1 MPAVKRPCLQCKDKH
16 VKCDEGQPRCHR
28 CIIKNLPCARP
39 AKKTVFRNASTGPLT
54 NQTWVNSEVRDFA
67 SSPRSHF
74 DVDSGRSPRFT
85 ADHNDTSSHAQREL
99 PPFHDGIRNNQP
111 IYQVTTTP
119 HSTGNS
125 PSYPSSPWQ
134 QGTGR
139 SPADQPSVSNV
150 YSASRD
156 QPSHYGP
163 PHDQNR
169 DHVPSPRSYQNYSSV
184 EATRFPLQDPQ
195 EACLLRYFVEE
206 LSHWLDLCD
215 ERRHFQ
221 LVVPIRARHHPPL
234 LYAIFAL
241 SARHLSRLPKY
252 RTPQGIL
259 YQGQL
264 LPKLTPHDAVEYTL
278 KCIPAL
284 RDFHTIQDD
293 EKLESIIATAVILRQ
308 LEEIDDEEDGSS
320 SSGEQDEQERNQDG
334 KERQTSKPQVNFLAI
349 IDAVLRSPPSRTLFG
364 RRSLIQAAYWMA
376 VRQELYHS
384 FTKRHPPKMVL
395 DAEYGLGASKANK
408 IVLHTAQVAKWR
420 WADGSEQEWL
430 RLQKQGETLQEEAL
444 REYQPFYVRPADRS
458 NGEIFPIIWYSSA
471 LEVTSMQLCII
482 AKMVLMAENPF
493 LGGNLSTRAQWR
505 EIENQVRQ
513 MILDL
518 CGISLCH
525 PGCPPALVHAAFGM
539 ELYGDFFTDEYER
552 KALRG
557 VVEKFRDARAWPVQ
571 NLSRIFE

>member
-1 MPAVKRPCLQCKDKH
+1 MPVVKRPCLQCKEKH

-39 AKKTVFRNASTGPLT
+39 AKKTVFRNSSTGPLT
-54 NQTWVNSEVRDFA
+54 NQTWVNSEIRDFNTNPQSPLEGGAGA
-67 SSPRSHF
+67 SS
-74 DVDSGRSPRFT
+74 T
-85 ADHNDTSSHAQREL
+85 APANFNDPTSTRKTQTTYNE
-99 PPFHDGIRNNQP
+99 PPRNNP
-111 IYQVTTTP
+111 AFPVA
-119 HSTGNS
+119 STSQSAGNS

-134 QGTGR
+134 QATGR
-139 SPADQPSVSNV
+139 SPTDLPSNS
-150 YSASRD
+150 SAYTVTHDASS
-156 QPSHYGP
+156 PYGP
-163 PHDQNR
+163 PQ
-169 DHVPSPRSYQNYSSV
+169 DHVPSPRTHQPYSSG
-184 EATRFPLQDPQ
+184 ESTKFPLEDPQ

-221 LVVPIRARHHPPL
+221 LVVPLRARHHPPL

-252 RTPQGIL
+252 KTPQGIL

-284 RDFHTIQDD
+284 RDFHLIQDD

-308 LEEIDDEEDGSS
+308 LEEIDDEED
-320 SSGEQDEQERNQDG
+320 EEQERNQ
-334 KERQTSKPQVNFLAI
+334 RRNAKPQVNFLAI

-384 FTKRHPPKMVL
+384 FTKRHPPKMIL
-395 DAEYGLGASKANK
+395 DPEYGHGASKANK

-430 RLQKQGETLQEEAL
+430 RLQKQGEVLEEEAL
-444 REYQPFYVRPADRS
+444 KEYQPFYVRPADRS

-471 LEVTSMQLCII
+471 LEVTTMQLSII

-493 LGGNLSTRAQWR
+493 LGGNSSTRAQWR

-539 ELYGDFFTDEYER
+539 ELYGDFFTDRYER
-552 KALRG
+552 RALRG
-557 VVEKFRDARAWPVQ
+557 VVDKFRDARAWPVQ
-571 NLSRIFE
+571 NLSKMFE

>member
-1 MPAVKRPCLQCKDKH
+1 MHSLFGEKGD
-16 VKCDEGQPRCHR
+16 
-28 CIIKNLPCARP
+28 
-39 AKKTVFRNASTGPLT
+39 
-54 NQTWVNSEVRDFA
+54 
-67 SSPRSHF
+67 
-74 DVDSGRSPRFT
+74 FT
-85 ADHNDTSSHAQREL
+85 ARDGSKEAMEINTSSQGHLDDTGTSSTVVANFDQPMVETPRETTSFND
-99 PPFHDGIRNNQP
+99 PPRNNP
-111 IYQVTTTP
+111 ILSTASTP

-125 PSYPSSPWQ
+125 PNYPPSPWQ

-139 SPADQPSVSNV
+139 SPDFPNNSSVYGAAHDHS
-150 YSASRD
+150 S
-156 QPSHYGP
+156 PYGP
-163 PHDQNR
+163 PQDQSR
-169 DHVPSPRSYQNYSSV
+169 DHAPSPRSYQPYGTSG
-184 EATRFPLQDPQ
+184 TPKFPLRDPQ

-221 LVVPIRARHHPPL
+221 LVVPIRARQHPPL

-284 RDFHTIQDD
+284 RDFHTIQED

-308 LEEIDDEEDGSS
+308 LEEIDDEED
-320 SSGEQDEQERNQDG
+320 EQEERNQRRDSG
-334 KERQTSKPQVNFLAI
+334 TEAPRAKPQVNFLAI

-384 FTKRHPPKMVL
+384 FTKRQAPKMIL
-395 DAEYGLGASKANK
+395 DPEYGHGASKANK

-430 RLQKQGETLQEEAL
+430 RLQKHGEVLEEEAL
-444 REYQPFYVRPADRS
+444 REFQPFYERAANRS
-458 NGEIFPIIWYSSA
+458 NGEIFPTIWYSSD

-493 LGGNLSTRAQWR
+493 LGSSADIRPSRGNSSTRAQWR
-505 EIENQVRQ
+505 EIKNQVRQ

-518 CGISLCH
+518 CGIGLCH

-539 ELYGDFFTDEYER
+539 ELYGDFFTDHYER
-552 KALRG
+552 QALRG
-557 VVEKFRDARAWPVQ
+557 VVDKFRDARAWPVQ
-571 NLSRIFE
+571 NLSKIFE

>member
-1 MPAVKRPCLQCKDKH
+1 MPVVKRPCLQCKEKH

-28 CIIKNLPCARP
+28 CIVKNLPCARP
-39 AKKTVFRNASTGPLT
+39 AKKTVFRNSSSGPLT

-74 DVDSGRSPRFT
+74 DADSGTSPRLT
-85 ADHNDTSSHAQREL
+85 ADHHEPSSHTHREQ
-99 PPFHDGIRNNQP
+99 PSFNDSIRNNHP
-111 IYQVTTTP
+111 SYPTTDTP
-119 HSTGNS
+119 QSTGNS

-134 QGTGR
+134 QGAGR
-139 SPADQPSVSNV
+139 SPTDQPSVSSV
-150 YSASRD
+150 YSASHD
-156 QPSHYGP
+156 QPSPYGA
-163 PHDQNR
+163 PHDQTR
-169 DHVPSPRSYQNYSSV
+169 DRAPSPRSYQTYSSV
-184 EATRFPLQDPQ
+184 ETTRFPLQDPQ

-252 RTPQGIL
+252 KTPQGIL

-308 LEEIDDEEDGSS
+308 LEEIDDEEDSS
-320 SSGEQDEQERNQDG
+320 SEQDEQERNNHG
-334 KERQTSKPQVNFLAI
+334 KEAPASKPQVNFLAI

-430 RLQKQGETLQEEAL
+430 RLQKQGELLEEEAL

-493 LGGNLSTRAQWR
+493 LGGNSSTRAQWR
-505 EIENQVRQ
+505 DIENQVRQ

-557 VVEKFRDARAWPVQ
+557 VVDKFRDARAWPVQ

>member
-1 MPAVKRPCLQCKDKH
+1 MPVVKRPCLQCKDKH
-16 VKCDEGQPRCHR
+16 VKCDEGQPRCNR
-28 CIIKNLPCARP
+28 CIVKNLPCARP
-39 AKKTVFRNASTGPLT
+39 AKKTVFRNSSTGPLT
-54 NQTWVNSEVRDFA
+54 NQTWINSEVRDFG
-67 SSPRSHF
+67 SNPRSHF
-74 DVDSGRSPRFT
+74 DVDSGRTPRFT
-85 ADHNDTSSHAQREL
+85 ADHNEASSHAQREL
-99 PPFHDGIRNNQP
+99 PPFHDSIRNNHP
-111 IYQVTTTP
+111 IYPTTTTP
-119 HSTGNS
+119 QSTGNS

-139 SPADQPSVSNV
+139 SSTDQPSVSSV
-150 YSASRD
+150 YSASHD
-156 QPSHYGP
+156 QPSPYGP

-169 DHVPSPRSYQNYSSV
+169 DHIPSPRGYQTYSSV
-184 EATRFPLQDPQ
+184 ESTRFPLQDPQ

-252 RTPQGIL
+252 KTPQGIL

-308 LEEIDDEEDGSS
+308 LEEIDDEEDSS
-320 SSGEQDEQERNQDG
+320 SEQDEQERNQHG
-334 KERQTSKPQVNFLAI
+334 KETQTSKPQVNFLAI

-430 RLQKQGETLQEEAL
+430 RLQKQGETLEEEAL
-444 REYQPFYVRPADRS
+444 REYQPFYMRPADRS

-493 LGGNLSTRAQWR
+493 LGGNSSTRAQWR

-557 VVEKFRDARAWPVQ
+557 VVDKFRDARAWPVQ

>member
-1 MPAVKRPCLQCKDKH
+1 MPVVKRPCLQCKEKH
-16 VKCDEGQPRCHR
+16 VKCDEGQPRCQR
-28 CIIKNLPCARP
+28 CIVKNLPCARP
-39 AKKTVFRNASTGPLT
+39 AKQTIFRNSSTGPLT
-54 NQTWVNSEVRDFA
+54 NQTWVNSEVRDFG
-67 SSPRSHF
+67 SSPQSQF
-74 DVDSGRSPRFT
+74 DSGSGTSPRVQ
-85 ADHNDTSSHAQREL
+85 AHHSEHAHRE
-99 PPFHDGIRNNQP
+99 QP
-111 IYQVTTTP
+111 SFDSRPRYAP

-125 PSYPSSPWQ
+125 PSYSSSPW
-134 QGTGR
+134 R
-139 SPADQPSVSNV
+139 SPTDIPSSASI
-150 YSASRD
+150 YSAQD
-156 QPSHYGP
+156 QSSPYDP
-163 PHDQNR
+163 PTAAY
-169 DHVPSPRSYQNYSSV
+169 P
-184 EATRFPLQDPQ
+184 ETTKFPLQDPQ

-221 LVVPIRARHHPPL
+221 LVVPIRARQHPPL

-252 RTPQGIL
+252 KTPQGIL

-284 RDFHTIQDD
+284 RDFHNIQDD

-308 LEEIDDEEDGSS
+308 LEEIDDED
-320 SSGEQDEQERNQDG
+320 DAAP
-334 KERQTSKPQVNFLAI
+334 KPQVNFLAI

-395 DAEYGLGASKANK
+395 DAEYGNGASRANK

-420 WADGSEQEWL
+420 WADGSENEWL
-430 RLQKQGETLQEEAL
+430 RLQKQGEILEEEAL
-444 REYQPFYVRPADRS
+444 KEYQPFYVKKADRS
-458 NGEIFPIIWYSSA
+458 NGEIFPVIWYSSA

-493 LGGNLSTRAQWR
+493 LGGHSSTRAQWR
-505 EIENQVRQ
+505 DIENQVRQ
-513 MILDL
+513 LILDL

-539 ELYGDFFTDEYER
+539 ELYGDFFTDHYER
-552 KALRG
+552 MALRG
-557 VVEKFRDARAWPVQ
+557 VVDKFRDARAWPVQ
-571 NLSRIFE
+571 NLSKMFE

>member
-1 MPAVKRPCLQCKDKH
+1 MPVVKRPCLQCKG
-16 VKCDEGQPRCHR
+16 DEGQPRCHR
-28 CIIKNLPCARP
+28 CIVKNLPCARP
-39 AKKTVFRNASTGPLT
+39 AKKTVFRNASTAPLT
-54 NQTWVNSEVRDFA
+54 SQTWVNSEVRDFA
-67 SSPRSHF
+67 SSPRSYF
-74 DVDSGRSPRFT
+74 DVDSGRSPRFI
-85 ADHNDTSSHAQREL
+85 ADHNDPSSHAQREL
-99 PPFHDGIRNNQP
+99 PPFHDSMRNIPP
-111 IYQVTTTP
+111 IYPTTTTP
-119 HSTGNS
+119 QSTGNS

-134 QGTGR
+134 QGAGR
-139 SPADQPSVSNV
+139 SPTDQQSVSSV
-150 YSASRD
+150 YSASHD
-156 QPSHYGP
+156 QPSPYSA

-169 DHVPSPRSYQNYSSV
+169 DHVPSPRGNQTYSSA
-184 EATRFPLQDPQ
+184 ESTRFPLQDPQ

-252 RTPQGIL
+252 KTPQGIL

-308 LEEIDDEEDGSS
+308 LEEIDDEEDSS
-320 SSGEQDEQERNQDG
+320 SEQDEQERNQHG
-334 KERQTSKPQVNFLAI
+334 KETQMPKPQVNFLAI

-430 RLQKQGETLQEEAL
+430 RLQKQGETLEEEAL

-493 LGGNLSTRAQWR
+493 LGGNSSTRAQWR

-557 VVEKFRDARAWPVQ
+557 VVDKFRDARAWPVQ

>member
-1 MPAVKRPCLQCKDKH
+1 MLNVDTPTETTDIL
-16 VKCDEGQPRCHR
+16 GST
-28 CIIKNLPCARP
+28 ARSET
-39 AKKTVFRNASTGPLT
+39 KTENDIV
-54 NQTWVNSEVRDFA
+54 A

-74 DVDSGRSPRFT
+74 DVDSGTSPRLT
-85 ADHNDTSSHAQREL
+85 ADHHEPSSHTHREQ
-99 PPFHDGIRNNQP
+99 PSFNDSIRNNHP
-111 IYQVTTTP
+111 IYPTTNTP
-119 HSTGNS
+119 QSTGNS

-134 QGTGR
+134 QGAGR
-139 SPADQPSVSNV
+139 SPTDQPSVSSV
-150 YSASRD
+150 YSASHD
-156 QPSHYGP
+156 QPSPYGA
-163 PHDQNR
+163 PHDQSR
-169 DHVPSPRSYQNYSSV
+169 DHVPSPRSYQTYSSV
-184 EATRFPLQDPQ
+184 ETTRFPLQDPQ

-206 LSHWLDLCD
+206 LSHW
-215 ERRHFQ
+215 
-221 LVVPIRARHHPPL
+221 
-234 LYAIFAL
+234 
-241 SARHLSRLPKY
+241 
-252 RTPQGIL
+252 
-259 YQGQL
+259 L

-308 LEEIDDEEDGSS
+308 LEEIDDEEDSNS
-320 SSGEQDEQERNQDG
+320 DHSEQERNNHG
-334 KERQTSKPQVNFLAI
+334 KEATTSKPQVNFLAI

-430 RLQKQGETLQEEAL
+430 RLQKQGESLEEEAL

-493 LGGNLSTRAQWR
+493 LGGNSSTRAQWR
-505 EIENQVRQ
+505 DIENQVRQ

-557 VVEKFRDARAWPVQ
+557 VVDKFRDARAWPVQ

>member
-1 MPAVKRPCLQCKDKH
+1 MPVVKRPCLQCK
-16 VKCDEGQPRCHR
+16 VNVSPQRPLENTGSPSAAPVRFNEPIAEVNREQIIFDENR
-28 CIIKNLPCARP
+28 
-39 AKKTVFRNASTGPLT
+39 
-54 NQTWVNSEVRDFA
+54 
-67 SSPRSHF
+67 
-74 DVDSGRSPRFT
+74 
-85 ADHNDTSSHAQREL
+85 
-99 PPFHDGIRNNQP
+99 RNNQICP
-111 IYQVTTTP
+111 AGSTP
-119 HSTGNS
+119 HSAANS
-125 PSYPSSPWQ
+125 PDYPPSPWQ
-134 QGTGR
+134 QGIGR
-139 SPADQPSVSNV
+139 SPDFPSNSSV
-150 YSASRD
+150 YGTAHDHSS
-156 QPSHYGP
+156 PYGP
-163 PHDQNR
+163 PQDQSR
-169 DHVPSPRSYQNYSSV
+169 DHAPSPRSHHMYGAAESSIK
-184 EATRFPLQDPQ
+184 FPLQDPQ
-195 EACLLRYFVEE
+195 EACLLRYFVED

-221 LVVPIRARHHPPL
+221 LVVPLRARQHPPL

-252 RTPQGIL
+252 KTPQGIL

-264 LPKLTPHDAVEYTL
+264 LSKLTSHDAVEYTL

-308 LEEIDDEEDGSS
+308 LEEIDDED
-320 SSGEQDEQERNQDG
+320 DEQEERNQRRDG
-334 KERQTSKPQVNFLAI
+334 GTEAPRSKPQVNFLAI

-384 FTKRHPPKMVL
+384 FTKRQAPKMTL
-395 DAEYGLGASKANK
+395 DPEYGHGASKANK

-430 RLQKQGETLQEEAL
+430 RLQKHGELLEEEAMK
-444 REYQPFYVRPADRS
+444 EYQPFYVRAANRS
-458 NGEIFPIIWYSSA
+458 NGEIFPTIWYSSD

-493 LGGNLSTRAQWR
+493 LGGNSSTRAQWR

-518 CGISLCH
+518 CGIGLCH

-539 ELYGDFFTDEYER
+539 ELYGDFFTDHYER
-552 KALRG
+552 QALRG
-557 VVEKFRDARAWPVQ
+557 VVDKFRDARAWPVQ
-571 NLSRIFE
+571 NLSKMFG

>member
-1 MPAVKRPCLQCKDKH
+1 MSS
-16 VKCDEGQPRCHR
+16 
-28 CIIKNLPCARP
+28 
-39 AKKTVFRNASTGPLT
+39 KTVFRNSSTGPLT
-54 NQTWVNSEVRDFA
+54 NQTWVNSEIRDFNTNPQSQLEGGSGSGSTA
-67 SSPRSHF
+67 PANFNDLSETPRE
-74 DVDSGRSPRFT
+74 PT
-85 ADHNDTSSHAQREL
+85 YNETL
-99 PPFHDGIRNNQP
+99 RNNPVFPVANKSQ
-111 IYQVTTTP
+111 
-119 HSTGNS
+119 SAGNS

-134 QGTGR
+134 QATGR
-139 SPADQPSVSNV
+139 SPTDLPSNS
-150 YSASRD
+150 SAYTVTHDHSS
-156 QPSHYGP
+156 PYGP
-163 PHDQNR
+163 PQDQSR
-169 DHVPSPRSYQNYSSV
+169 DHVPSPRSHQPYSSG
-184 EATRFPLQDPQ
+184 ESTKFPLEDPQ

-221 LVVPIRARHHPPL
+221 LVVPLRARHHPPL

-252 RTPQGIL
+252 KTPQGIL

-284 RDFHTIQDD
+284 RDFHLIQDD

-308 LEEIDDEEDGSS
+308 LEEIDDEED
-320 SSGEQDEQERNQDG
+320 QDQERNQ
-334 KERQTSKPQVNFLAI
+334 RRNAKPQVNFLAI

-384 FTKRHPPKMVL
+384 FTKRHPPKMIL
-395 DAEYGLGASKANK
+395 DPEYGHGASKANK

-430 RLQKQGETLQEEAL
+430 RLQKQGEVLEEEAL
-444 REYQPFYVRPADRS
+444 KEYQPFYVRPADRS

-471 LEVTSMQLCII
+471 LEVTTMQLSII

-493 LGGNLSTRAQWR
+493 LGGNSSTRAQWR

-525 PGCPPALVHAAFGM
+525 PACPPALVHAAFGM
-539 ELYGDFFTDEYER
+539 ELYGDFFTDHYER
-552 KALRG
+552 RALRG
-557 VVEKFRDARAWPVQ
+557 VVDKFRDARAWPVQ
-571 NLSRIFE
+571 NLSKMFE

>member
-1 MPAVKRPCLQCKDKH
+1 M
-16 VKCDEGQPRCHR
+16 
-28 CIIKNLPCARP
+28 
-39 AKKTVFRNASTGPLT
+39 
-54 NQTWVNSEVRDFA
+54 
-67 SSPRSHF
+67 
-74 DVDSGRSPRFT
+74 
-85 ADHNDTSSHAQREL
+85 
-99 PPFHDGIRNNQP
+99 
-111 IYQVTTTP
+111 
-119 HSTGNS
+119 
-125 PSYPSSPWQ
+125 
-134 QGTGR
+134 
-139 SPADQPSVSNV
+139 
-150 YSASRD
+150 YSA
-156 QPSHYGP
+156 
-163 PHDQNR
+163 
-169 DHVPSPRSYQNYSSV
+169 V
-184 EATRFPLQDPQ
+184 ESTSFPLEDPQ

-221 LVVPIRARHHPPL
+221 LVVPIRARQHPPL

-264 LPKLTPHDAVEYTL
+264 LPRLTPHDAVEYTL

-308 LEEIDDEEDGSS
+308 LEEIDDE
-320 SSGEQDEQERNQDG
+320 QDNNSEQERNTDG
-334 KERQTSKPQVNFLAI
+334 TDAPSSSRPPSKPQVNFLAI

-430 RLQKQGETLQEEAL
+430 RLQKQGESLEEEAL

-493 LGGNLSTRAQWR
+493 LG
-505 EIENQVRQ
+505 
-513 MILDL
+513 
-518 CGISLCH
+518 LCH

-539 ELYGDFFTDEYER
+539 ELYGDFFTDHYER
-552 KALRG
+552 RALRG
-557 VVEKFRDARAWPVQ
+557 VVDKFRDARAWPVQ
-571 NLSRIFE
+571 NLSKMFE